1 MTNEQF
7 EILAELFYHSTLV
20 MAPGKDVPPGFS
32 TATDRERRAAWT
44 EWLRDRALLR
54 AVDEIAA
61 LREELVKYSE

>member
-7 EILAELFYHSTLV
+7 EILAELFRRATGV
-20 MAPGKDVPPGFS
+20 MAPGKDCPPGFS
-32 TATDRERRAAWT
+32 TATDEERRAAWT

-61 LREELVKYSE
+61 LRRELETHSE

>member
-7 EILAELFYHSTLV
+7 EILAELFYRSTGV
-20 MAPGKDVPPGFS
+20 MAPGKDCPSGFS
-32 TATDRERRAAWT
+32 AATNEARRVAWS
-44 EWLRDRALLR
+44 EWLCDRALLR